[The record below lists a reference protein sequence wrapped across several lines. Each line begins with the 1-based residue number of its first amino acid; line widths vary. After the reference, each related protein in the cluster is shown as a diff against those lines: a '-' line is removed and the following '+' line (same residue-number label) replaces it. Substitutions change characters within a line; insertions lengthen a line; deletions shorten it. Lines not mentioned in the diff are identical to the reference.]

1 MMMMKTKKDVLYK
14 FIILLKRKSIYVTLY
29 KYFWFPLNLIAN
41 NIMILI
47 ILIYIK
53 LIYKNNKINKKKE
66 IN

>member
-53 LIYKNNKINKKKE
+53 LIY
-66 IN
+66 